1 MEHLF
6 QELLK
11 HYFQGPVH
19 SVETVPFGMTNDSRI
34 VVMNQKKYVAR
45 IYNRHTKNEERLRF
59 EVQLIAYLEHCSL
72 SFDVPCFVPSKDDAK
87 YVVLSDGS
95 LGSLTRFIE
104 GVVPDLSCMSDV
116 LSYGRTVG
124 EISYA
129 LQQFELNSVD
139 VVCPEIA
146 FHEVYNLHSLANQ
159 TNIYEFLTC
168 PPFEIDAE
176 QIAVLQ
182 GYYESGL
189 NHAAELN
196 VLPKQMVHHDI
207 LVFNL
212 LLDPQSREMSGV
224 LDFDFAAM
232 DLRIWELS
240 ICLNHLLQQEDQTL
254 TKVELF
260 LDEYRKYMR
269 LTRAEIQ
276 WIPYIMELYYVS
288 LLSIYIG
295 QHLAGRNIAS
305 YFHLMLKQLLIRSE
319 WMERNQHE
327 LTELL
332 YSKCL

>member
-1 MEHLF
+1 LEHLF
-6 QELLK
+6 LELLQ
-11 HYFQGPVH
+11 HYFHEPVH
-19 SVETVPFGMTNDSRI
+19 SIETVAYGMTNHSRI
-34 VVMNQKKYVAR
+34 VVMNQGKYVAR

-59 EVQLIAYLEHCSL
+59 EVELTAYLERCSL
-72 SFDVPCFVPSKDDAK
+72 SFDVPGFVSSKDDAK

-104 GVVPDLSCMSDV
+104 GEIPDLSRTSDV

-129 LQQFELNSVD
+129 LQHFESDSVD
-139 VVCPEIA
+139 AVCPAIA
-146 FHEVYNLHSLANQ
+146 FHDFYNLHSLSNQ
-159 TNIYEFLTC
+159 TKMNEFLIC
-168 PPFEIDAE
+168 PPFQIDAE

-182 GYYESGL
+182 EYYETGF
-189 NHAAELN
+189 NHAAELD
-196 VLPKQMVHHDI
+196 VLPKQIVHHDI

-212 LLDPQSREMSGV
+212 LIDPQSREMSGV

-232 DLRIWELS
+232 DIRIWELS
-240 ICLNHLLQQEDQTL
+240 ICLNHLLQHEDQTL

-269 LTRAEIQ
+269 ITRAEIQ
-276 WIPYIMELYYVS
+276 WIPYIMQLYYVS

-295 QHLAGRNIAS
+295 QHLAGRNIAT
-305 YFHLMLKQLLIRSE
+305 YFHLMLKQLQIRKE

-327 LTELL
+327 FIELL
-332 YSKCL
+332 YSRCL

>member
-6 QELLK
+6 LELLQ
-11 HYFQGPVH
+11 HYFHGPVH
-19 SVETVPFGMTNDSRI
+19 SIETVPFGMTNDSRI
-34 VVMNQKKYVAR
+34 VVMSQGKYVAR

-59 EVQLIAYLEHCSL
+59 EVELTAYLERCSL
-72 SFDVPCFVPSKDDAK
+72 SFDVPGFVASKDDAK
-87 YVVLSDGS
+87 YVVLSEDS

-104 GVVPDLSCMSDV
+104 GEIPKLSRTSDV
-116 LSYGRTVG
+116 ISYGRTVG

-129 LQQFELNSVD
+129 LQQFEPDSVD
-139 VVCPEIA
+139 AVCPAIA
-146 FHEVYNLHSLANQ
+146 FHDFYNLHSLSNQ
-159 TNIYEFLTC
+159 TKINEFLTC
-168 PPFEIDAE
+168 PPFQIDAE

-182 GYYESGL
+182 GYYESGF

-196 VLPKQMVHHDI
+196 VLPKQIVHHDI

-212 LLDPQSREMSGV
+212 LIDPQSREMSGV
-224 LDFDFAAM
+224 LDFDFAAK
-232 DLRIWELS
+232 DIRIWELS
-240 ICLNHLLQQEDQTL
+240 ICLNHLLQHEDQTL

-276 WIPYIMELYYVS
+276 WIPYIMQLYYVS

-305 YFHLMLKQLLIRSE
+305 YFHLMLKQLRIRRE
-319 WMERNQHE
+319 WMERNQHKFV
-327 LTELL
+327 ELL
-332 YSKCL
+332 YSRCL

>member
-6 QELLK
+6 LELLQRYV
-11 HYFQGPVH
+11 HGPVH
-19 SVETVPFGMTNDSRI
+19 SIETVPFGMTNDSRI
-34 VVMNQKKYVAR
+34 VVMNQGKYVAR

-59 EVQLIAYLEHCSL
+59 EVELTAYLERCSL
-72 SFDVPCFVPSKDDAK
+72 SFDVPGFVSCKDVAK

-104 GVVPDLSCMSDV
+104 GEIPDLSRTSDV

-124 EISYA
+124 VISYA

-327 LTELL
+327 FAELL

>member
-1 MEHLF
+1 M
-6 QELLK
+6 Q
-11 HYFQGPVH
+11 
-19 SVETVPFGMTNDSRI
+19 
-34 VVMNQKKYVAR
+34 
-45 IYNRHTKNEERLRF
+45 F
-59 EVQLIAYLEHCSL
+59 EIGLTAYLEHCSL

-87 YVVLSDGS
+87 YVVLSNGS
-95 LGSLTRFIE
+95 LGSLTRFIQGE
-104 GVVPDLSCMSDV
+104 VPDLSCMSDV

-124 EISYA
+124 EISFA
-129 LQQFELNSVD
+129 LQQFESNSVD

-146 FHEVYNLHSLANQ
+146 FHDVYNLHSLSNQ
-159 TNIYEFLTC
+159 TKINEFLAC

-189 NHAAELN
+189 NHASELN

-212 LLDPQSREMSGV
+212 LIDPQSREMSGV

-240 ICLNHLLQQEDQTL
+240 ICLNHLLHHEDLTL

-269 LTRAEIQ
+269 LTHVEIQ
-276 WIPYIMELYYVS
+276 WIPYLMQLYYVS

-305 YFHLMLKQLLIRSE
+305 YFHLMLKQLLIRRE

>member
-6 QELLK
+6 QELLQ
-11 HYFQGPVH
+11 HYFHGPV
-19 SVETVPFGMTNDSRI
+19 SSIETVPFGMTNDSRI
-34 VVMNQKKYVAR
+34 VVMNQNKYVAR

-59 EVQLIAYLEHCSL
+59 EVGLTAYLESCCL
-72 SFDVPCFVPSKDDAK
+72 SFDVPCFVSSKDDAK

-104 GVVPDLSCMSDV
+104 GEVPDLSSMSDV

-124 EISYA
+124 EISFA
-129 LQQFELNSVD
+129 LQQFESDSVD
-139 VVCPEIA
+139 VAYPAIA
-146 FHEVYNLHSLANQ
+146 FHDFYNLHSLSNQ
-159 TNIYEFLTC
+159 TKINEFLVC

-182 GYYESGL
+182 GYYECGF
-189 NHAAELN
+189 NRAPELN

-212 LLDPQSREMSGV
+212 LIDPQSREMSGV
-224 LDFDFAAM
+224 LDFDFAAR
-232 DLRIWELS
+232 DIRIWELS
-240 ICLNHLLQQEDQTL
+240 ICLNHLLQHEDQTL

-269 LTRAEIQ
+269 LTRAEID
-276 WIPYIMELYYVS
+276 WIPYTMQLYYVS

-305 YFHLMLKQLLIRSE
+305 YFQLMLKQLMIRKE

-327 LTELL
+327 FVEML

>member
-1 MEHLF
+1 MEHVF
-6 QELLK
+6 QELLQ
-11 HYFQGPVH
+11 HYFHGPVH
-19 SVETVPFGMTNDSRI
+19 SIETVPFGMTNESRI
-34 VVMNQKKYVAR
+34 VAMNQKKYVAR
-45 IYNRHTKNEERLRF
+45 IYNRHTKNKERLRF
-59 EVQLIAYLEHCSL
+59 EVELTAFLERCSL
-72 SFDVPCFVPSKDDAK
+72 SFDIPGFVSSKDDAK

-95 LGSLTRFIE
+95 LGSLSRFIE
-104 GVVPDLSCMSDV
+104 GEAPDLSSMTDV

-129 LQQFELNSVD
+129 LQQFESDSVE
-139 VVCPEIA
+139 VVCPAIA
-146 FHEVYNLHSLANQ
+146 FHDVYNLHSLSNQ
-159 TNIYEFLTC
+159 TKINEFLAC
-168 PPFEIDAE
+168 PPFDIDAE

-182 GYYESGL
+182 GYYESVI
-189 NHAAELN
+189 NHAVELN
-196 VLPKQMVHHDI
+196 ALPKQMVHHDI

-212 LLDPQSREMSGV
+212 LINPQSREMSGV

-232 DLRIWELS
+232 DIRIWELS
-240 ICLNHLLQQEDQTL
+240 ICLNHLLQHEDQTL

-276 WIPYIMELYYVS
+276 WIPYIMQLYYVS

-305 YFHLMLKQLLIRSE
+305 YFHLMLKQLQIRRE
-319 WMERNQHE
+319 WMERKQHE
-327 LTELL
+327 FVELL

>member
-1 MEHLF
+1 M
-6 QELLK
+6 
-11 HYFQGPVH
+11 H
-19 SVETVPFGMTNDSRI
+19 SIETVPFGMTNDSRI
-34 VVMNQKKYVAR
+34 VVMNQKRYVAR
-45 IYNRHTKNEERLRF
+45 IYNRHTKSEDRLRF
-59 EVQLIAYLEHCSL
+59 EVELTAYLERCSL
-72 SFDVPCFVPSKDDAK
+72 SFDVPCFVSSKDNAK

-104 GVVPDLSCMSDV
+104 GELPDLSRIPDV

-124 EISYA
+124 EVSYA
-129 LQQFELNSVD
+129 LQQFESDSVD
-139 VVCPEIA
+139 VVCPAIA
-146 FHEVYNLHSLANQ
+146 FHDFYNLHSLSVETKIN
-159 TNIYEFLTC
+159 EFLAY

-182 GYYESGL
+182 GYYESGF
-189 NHAAELN
+189 NHVAELN

-212 LLDPQSREMSGV
+212 LIDPQSREMSGV

-232 DLRIWELS
+232 DIRIWEIS
-240 ICLNHLLQQEDQTL
+240 ICLNHLLQHEDQTL
-254 TKVELF
+254 MKVELF

-269 LTRAEIQ
+269 LTLAEIQ
-276 WIPYIMELYYVS
+276 WIPYIMQLYYVS

-305 YFHLMLKQLLIRSE
+305 YFHLMLKQLLIRRE

-327 LTELL
+327 FVELL